1 MHSNANIALHLKD
14 TRAAIQTI
22 LSIQP
27 KDIQMTAKESPEEM
41 VLNICHQLQ

>member
-14 TRAAIQTI
+14 SKQAIETI

-27 KDIQMTAKESPEEM
+27 KDLQAGAK
-41 VLNICHQLQ
+41 